1 MAAGS
6 WLNIGSS
13 LPRFTTP
20 VSLDR
25 LPVLLAGMVQEL
37 LERKELAERKE
48 ALERHGE

>member
-25 LPVLLAGMVQEL
+25 LLLAGMVQEL